1 MRWEYKFRKR
11 NIKSLNKKWKRQ
23 KKEIDEKHK
32 INREIEINF
41 KNSSEQ

>member
-1 MRWEYKFRKR
+1 M
-11 NIKSLNKKWKRQ
+11 KWGKT
-23 KKEIDEKHK
+23 KEEIDEKHK